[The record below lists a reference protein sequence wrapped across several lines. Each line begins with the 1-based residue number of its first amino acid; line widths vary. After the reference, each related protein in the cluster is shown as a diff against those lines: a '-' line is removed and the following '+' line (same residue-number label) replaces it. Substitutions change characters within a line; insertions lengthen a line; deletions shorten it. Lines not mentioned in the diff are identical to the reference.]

1 MNALMKIKR
10 QMIVL
15 MPRIIIFYCL
25 LHPLIPL
32 AQIDKSRIWTTT
44 QANAWYA
51 GKSLNIGANFLPSTA
66 INQLEMWQAETFDSA
81 TIRQELG
88 WAAAIGMNTM
98 RVYLHDLAWKADPKG
113 FKKRMN
119 IYLDI
124 ATRQGIST
132 IFTVFDDC
140 WNPDA
145 NIGLQP
151 APKPGIHN
159 SGWVRSPVKS
169 VHDDSTQWANLKA
182 YVQDVLRSFRRD
194 KRILMW
200 DLYNE
205 PGNSGYGQTSM
216 PLLRKVFEWAWEIR
230 PDQPLTCAT
239 WNNDQQYNTFQLA
252 ASDVI
257 TFHNYGDAN
266 SLRKEIEKLKKYS
279 RPVICSEY
287 MARTRNS
294 LFQTHLPIFVETKVG
309 AINWGLVAGKSNT
322 IYAWDTPMPDGAEP
336 RLWFHDLFRKDGTP
350 YRDEEVEAIRK
361 AAGIKK

>member
-1 MNALMKIKR
+1 MNS
-10 QMIVL
+10 QMS
-15 MPRIIIFYCL
+15 MWTFRIILYCSIL
-25 LHPLIPL
+25 LPVTGHTQ
-32 AQIDKSRIWTTT
+32 AKNNRIWTAE

-51 GKSLNIGANFLPSTA
+51 DKPLHIGANFLPSTA
-66 INQLEMWQAETFDSA
+66 INQLEMWQAETFDPA
-81 TIRQELG
+81 TIKRELG
-88 WAAAIGMNTM
+88 WAAAIGMNSM

-119 IYLDI
+119 TYLDI
-124 ATRQGIST
+124 ASGLGIST
-132 IFTVFDDC
+132 IFTIFDDC
-140 WNPDA
+140 WNPEA
-145 NIGLQP
+145 TIGTQP

-169 VHDDSTQWANLKA
+169 VHDDSTQWGYLKD
-182 YVQDVLRSFRRD
+182 YVHDVLRSFRHD

-216 PLLRKVFEWAWEIR
+216 PLLNKVFDWAWEIR

-239 WNNDQQYNTFQLA
+239 WSNDQQYNTFQLA
-252 ASDVI
+252 SSDVV

-266 SLRKEIEKLKKYS
+266 SLKKEIEKLKKLN

-294 LFQTHLPIFVETKVG
+294 LFQTHLPIFLGSRVG

-336 RLWFHDLFRKDGTP
+336 KVWFHDVFRKDGTP
-350 YRDEEVEAIRK
+350 YRQEEVEAIRK
-361 AAGIKK
+361 AAGIRK